1 MKTLLHH
8 DLLGFNSDGAKEW
21 GKIAGLSIGGMTL
34 TAAVN
39 LHSGWDTPAAVAGRL
54 LGTTAGTA
62 AVAYA
67 TAKIRHQ
74 QLLSE
79 PRGIRREAA
88 LDAFS
93 AATAHQVTPY
103 LEGEIVELPALPV
116 GNSESDILAR
126 KLLKACYQKDILPYY
141 NGAQETPTAI
151 RLFLSP
157 SSPDDDQRIARLPLK
172 RLCGVK
178 QDPRIVSEGE
188 YLVIEVPRQ
197 ERYFPH
203 YRDFLNQLTPD
214 EPVQLAIGVDSYGRL
229 VRSAVVDL
237 VHLLGGGT
245 TGSGKSGTAQSLAFS
260 LAYTYSPNTIRL
272 VIIDPKKVT
281 FPGKTWDVIPH
292 LAPVCEGYEHRV
304 ITREK
309 EVLPTLESLY
319 EVAEERY
326 HLLES
331 TGCENVYEYNQN
343 HQDKLPIVFIFIDEL
358 SKFKDGEEL
367 QSDLAHQLEKTAA
380 YVRAAGI
387 VLIIFTQK
395 PVSSIVPSMVKG
407 NLPSGLGLKTK
418 THVESLLIINET
430 GCEKL
435 AGKGDCLFAENGNEP
450 IRLQVPDGAKTLLP
464 LVTQKWGI
472 KQIIEATNST
482 DIELAKTDN
491 QPQDELSDTK
501 GDRAINNSSSDEP
514 ENDSQPTDNFVSLSP
529 FTSAPGVSEADKAD
543 AEAFLKVKQLRG
555 EIDSQG
561 LPRSEIIKQVW
572 GVKPG
577 KAYQKKA
584 VKLDELLVKYAKAW
598 VMELLNTTKANHYE
612 IFCHVFLCRPTDRD
626 RLKKYQPE
634 FLKLLHEVGVE
645 PDDSLDSIG

>member
-1 MKTLLHH
+1 M
-8 DLLGFNSDGAKEW
+8 
-21 GKIAGLSIGGMTL
+21 
-34 TAAVN
+34 
-39 LHSGWDTPAAVAGRL
+39 
-54 LGTTAGTA
+54 
-62 AVAYA
+62 
-67 TAKIRHQ
+67 
-74 QLLSE
+74 
-79 PRGIRREAA
+79 
-88 LDAFS
+88 
-93 AATAHQVTPY
+93 TPY
-103 LEGEIVELPALPV
+103 LEGEIVELPALPG

-229 VRSAVVDL
+229 VRSSVVDL

-260 LAYTYSPNTIRL
+260 LAYTYSPDIVRL

-281 FPGKTWDVIPH
+281 FPGKIWDVIPH

-304 ITREK
+304 ITKEK
-309 EVLPTLESLY
+309 DVLPTLESLY

-326 HLLES
+326 HLLET
-331 TGCENVYEYNQN
+331 TGCENVYEYNQK
-343 HQDKLPIVFIFIDEL
+343 HPSKLPIIFIFIDEL

-367 QSDLAHQLEKTAA
+367 QSDLAYQLEKTAA

-464 LVTQKWGI
+464 LVTQKWGV
-472 KQIIEATNST
+472 KPIIESSNSADLDT
-482 DIELAKTDN
+482 AKTDN
-491 QPQDELSDTK
+491 QPQDQLPNQEGNSS
-501 GDRAINNSSSDEP
+501 NNSSEDNPSSP
-514 ENDSQPTDNFVSLSP
+514 ESPQPESESFTFTPSPPSVSSETDKI
-529 FTSAPGVSEADKAD
+529 A
-543 AEAFLKVKQLRG
+543 AETFLRVKELRG
-555 EIDSQG
+555 EVIGEG
-561 LPRSEIIKQVW
+561 LSRNAVIKEIW
-572 GVKPG
+572 GVTGG
-577 KAYQKKA
+577 KGYQKKA
-584 VKLDELLVKYAKAW
+584 AYLDSVLVKYAPGW
-598 VMELLNTTKANHYE
+598 VRELLAQTEATHKA
-612 IFCHVFLCRPTDRD
+612 ILLHVFLCQETDKQRIQ
-626 RLKKYQPE
+626 KYAPE
-634 FLKLLHEVGVE
+634 FIKLLHEVGIE